1 MQKRITQTKAAR
13 IREYMLLNPDTN
25 NKALSDMF
33 KVDIQVLYNIRY
45 HLKKRIGNE
54 ALNKVTS
61 KLEAAPVPTP
71 FALPM
76 PPVSVIS
83 VAPVADMVNSPPH
96 YTSGGIETIDYI
108 QAKLTP
114 EEFNGYLKGNIL
126 KYGSRLGLKGNDM
139 QDAGKLGWYANRLR
153 ETIGNK

>member
-1 MQKRITQTKAAR
+1 MQKRITQTKAAK

-25 NKALSDMF
+25 NKALSEMF

-54 ALNKVTS
+54 ALNKVTQ
-61 KLEAAPVPTP
+61 KLEAAPVPAP
-71 FALPM
+71 PAIPM

-83 VAPVADMVNSPPH
+83 VAPVADMVNRPPH

-126 KYGSRLGLKGNDM
+126 KYGSRLGLRGNDM

>member
-1 MQKRITQTKAAR
+1 
-13 IREYMLLNPDTN
+13 MLLNPDTN
-25 NKALSDMF
+25 NKALSEMF

-54 ALNKVTS
+54 ALNKVTQ
-61 KLEAAPVPTP
+61 KLEAAPVPAP
-71 FALPM
+71 PAIPM

-126 KYGSRLGLKGNDM
+126 KYGSRLGLRGNDM

>member
-61 KLEAAPVPTP
+61 KLEATPWQLPPTIPVPP
-71 FALPM
+71 
-76 PPVSVIS
+76 VIS

-108 QAKLTP
+108 EAKLTP

-153 ETIGNK
+153 QTIGNK

>member
-25 NKALSDMF
+25 NKALSEMF

-54 ALNKVTS
+54 ALNKVTQ
-61 KLEAAPVPTP
+61 KLEAAPVPAP
-71 FALPM
+71 PAIPM

-126 KYGSRLGLKGNDM
+126 KYGSRLGLRGNDM